1 MRDRFEQLL
10 KPWLP
15 YLPDSNIYLVGGTVR
30 DILMG
35 REPNDFDFVV
45 IKQDAA
51 SVARGFAHRIRGVV
65 VELDPTRN
73 EYRVVKQPYTF
84 DFVGAD
90 NLYEDLKRRDFTVN
104 AIAYSIR
111 EGELIDIV
119 GGVRDIESKLLRA
132 VREVNLRD
140 DPLRI
145 LRAFR
150 LQAEYG
156 FRFEERLPKLLRKYR
171 ELLNNVARERIGE
184 EMRRILAASAGKVIR
199 RMAEYEV
206 LDVVLPEIKPMRGL
220 PHFKFPVG
228 SLLEHSLWTLEE
240 VERYQ
245 PTREWE
251 AKYLDEKLWLVKLAG
266 LLHDVAKPQTLREEG
281 DEVHFYGHDI
291 IGARIIKKK
300 TKEELRLSNDE
311 TKVVST
317 IVRLHMRP
325 HLLMGEPVLTR
336 HAMWRLIRDSETN
349 IVGVMVV
356 AYADGI
362 ASGGRQIDKLKRV
375 RDAVYD
381 LYEEL
386 QKPKL
391 PRLVTGY
398 DLIDM
403 GLKPGPIFKEILGEV
418 EELQVEGIITTREQ
432 ALKYI
437 KKKVDELKSSGRV

>member
-10 KPWLP
+10 RPWLP
-15 YLPDSNIYLVGGTVR
+15 YLPDSEIYLVGGTVR

-51 SVARGFAHRIRGVV
+51 SVAREFAHRIRGVV

-90 NLYEDLKRRDFTVN
+90 DLYEDLKRRDFTVN
-104 AIAYSIR
+104 AIAYSVR
-111 EGELIDIV
+111 ERKLIDIV

-156 FRFEERLPKLLRKYR
+156 FRFEEGLPKLLRKYR
-171 ELLNNVARERIGE
+171 GLLNNVARERIGE

-199 RMAEYEV
+199 KMAEYEV
-206 LDVVLPEIKPMRGL
+206 LDVVLPEIKPMRRL

-291 IGARIIKKK
+291 IGARIIRKK
-300 TKEELRLSNDE
+300 TKE
-311 TKVVST
+311 
-317 IVRLHMRP
+317 
-325 HLLMGEPVLTR
+325 
-336 HAMWRLIRDSETN
+336 
-349 IVGVMVV
+349 
-356 AYADGI
+356 
-362 ASGGRQIDKLKRV
+362 
-375 RDAVYD
+375 
-381 LYEEL
+381 
-386 QKPKL
+386 
-391 PRLVTGY
+391 
-398 DLIDM
+398 
-403 GLKPGPIFKEILGEV
+403 
-418 EELQVEGIITTREQ
+418 
-432 ALKYI
+432 
-437 KKKVDELKSSGRV
+437 

>member
-1 MRDRFEQLL
+1 MRDRFAQLL

-15 YLPDSNIYLVGGTVR
+15 YLPDSDIYLVGGTVR

-51 SVARGFAHRIRGVV
+51 TVARGFAHRIRGVV

-418 EELQVEGIITTREQ
+418 EALQVEGVITTREQ
-432 ALKYI
+432 ALKYV

>member
-15 YLPDSNIYLVGGTVR
+15 YLPDSEIYLVGGTVR

-51 SVARGFAHRIRGVV
+51 TVARGFAHRIRGVV

-104 AIAYSIR
+104 AIAYSVR
-111 EGELIDIV
+111 ERKLIDIV

-156 FRFEERLPKLLRKYR
+156 FRFEEGLPKLLRKYK

-199 RMAEYEV
+199 KMAEYEV
-206 LDVVLPEIKPMRGL
+206 LDVVLPEIKPMRRL

-418 EELQVEGIITTREQ
+418 EELQVEGVITTREQ

>member
-1 MRDRFEQLL
+1 VLT
-10 KPWLP
+10 
-15 YLPDSNIYLVGGTVR
+15 N
-30 DILMG
+30 
-35 REPNDFDFVV
+35 
-45 IKQDAA
+45 
-51 SVARGFAHRIRGVV
+51 
-65 VELDPTRN
+65 
-73 EYRVVKQPYTF
+73 
-84 DFVGAD
+84 
-90 NLYEDLKRRDFTVN
+90 LKRRDFTVN
-104 AIAYSIR
+104 AIAYSVR

-119 GGVRDIESKLLRA
+119 GGVRDIGSMLLRP
-132 VREVNLRD
+132 VREVNLRN

-156 FRFEERLPKLLRKYR
+156 FRFEEGLPKLLRKYR
-171 ELLNNVARERIGE
+171 GLLRIGE

-281 DEVHFYGHDI
+281 NEVHFYGHDI
-291 IGARIIKKK
+291 IGARIVRKK
-300 TKEELRLSNDE
+300 TKDELRLSNDE
-311 TKVVST
+311 TKVIST

-349 IVGVMVV
+349 
-356 AYADGI
+356 DGI

-375 RDAVYD
+375 RDSVYN

-391 PRLVTGY
+391 SRLVTGY

-403 GLKPGPIFKEILGEV
+403 GLKPGPIFKKILGEV

-432 ALKYI
+432 ALKYV

>member
-15 YLPDSNIYLVGGTVR
+15 YLPDSEIYLVGGTVR

-51 SVARGFAHRIRGVV
+51 TVARGFAHRIRGVV

-206 LDVVLPEIKPMRGL
+206 LDVVLPEIKPMRRL

-281 DEVHFYGHDI
+281 NEVHFYGHDI
-291 IGARIIKKK
+291 IGARIIRKK

>member
-15 YLPDSNIYLVGGTVR
+15 YLPDSEIYLVGGTVR

-51 SVARGFAHRIRGVV
+51 SVAREFAHRIRGVV

-104 AIAYSIR
+104 AIAYSVR
-111 EGELIDIV
+111 ERKLIDIV

-199 RMAEYEV
+199 KMAEYEV
-206 LDVVLPEIKPMRGL
+206 LDVVLPEIKPMRRL

>member
-15 YLPDSNIYLVGGTVR
+15 YLPDSEIYLVGGTVR

-51 SVARGFAHRIRGVV
+51 SVAREFAHRIRGVV

-90 NLYEDLKRRDFTVN
+90 DLYEDLKRRDFTVN
-104 AIAYSIR
+104 AIAYSVR
-111 EGELIDIV
+111 ERKLIDIV

-199 RMAEYEV
+199 KMAEYEV
-206 LDVVLPEIKPMRGL
+206 LDVVLPEIKPMRRL

-418 EELQVEGIITTREQ
+418 EALQVEGIITTREQ